1 MRSLEIPY
9 LCVVITMNNEL
20 ITLITV
26 LGEKRDKSGFLTG
39 EETVETEVFAGIKSV
54 GRTEFY
60 EALRNGIKV
69 VIIFEIDRDDFKMS
83 ERKIE
88 VDDRLKKIS
97 ATKIIHDDTEYLIHR
112 TYLNKAGKLEV
123 TCREVE

>member
-1 MRSLEIPY
+1 
-9 LCVVITMNNEL
+9 MNNEL

-26 LGEKRDKSGFLTG
+26 LEEKRSKSGFLEG
-39 EETVETEVFAGIKSV
+39 EETVETEIFAGIKSV

-69 VIIFEIDRDDFKMS
+69 VIMFEVDPDDFKLA

-88 VDDRLKKIS
+88 VDGAFKKIS
-97 ATKIIHDDTEYLIHR
+97 ASKVIYDDILYLIHR
-112 TYLNKAGKLEV
+112 TYLNKAGKFEV

>member
-1 MRSLEIPY
+1 
-9 LCVVITMNNEL
+9 MNNEL

-26 LGEKRDKSGFLTG
+26 LEEKRDKSGFLIG

-60 EALRNGIKV
+60 EALRNGTKV
-69 VIIFEIDRDDFKMS
+69 VIMFEIDKDDFKMS

-88 VDDRLKKIS
+88 VDGALKKIS
-97 ATKIIHDDTEYLIHR
+97 ASKVICDDVVYLIYR

>member
-1 MRSLEIPY
+1 
-9 LCVVITMNNEL
+9 MNNEL

-26 LGEKRDKSGFLTG
+26 LEEKRDNSGFLIG

-60 EALRNGIKV
+60 EALRNEIKV
-69 VIIFEIDRDDFKMS
+69 VIMFEIDRDDFKMS

-88 VDDRLKKIS
+88 VDGALKKIS
-97 ATKIIHDDTEYLIHR
+97 ASKVIYDDVVYLIHR
-112 TYLNKAGKLEV
+112 TYLNKAGNLEV